1 MALKSLFRFTDEP
14 GLAAE
19 EAAQPAERGEK
30 DLLHV
35 KVFLHLSGQCPP
47 VETFMAV
54 EESWPAWNQ
63 IGAENGPING
73 CTRARKDHL
82 RKLPPG
88 VSFSVLVVTVLT
100 TASDRADNLF
110 AHEAGADFNR
120 DAHDYRAVG
129 RNQPLKVPQDLGADV
144 IGAMFQHFHAE
155 DEVEAGV
162 VSCQILRQNE

>member
-1 MALKSLFRFTDEP
+1 M
-14 GLAAE
+14 
-19 EAAQPAERGEK
+19 
-30 DLLHV
+30 

-63 IGAENGPING
+63 IGAKNGAVNG
-73 CTRARKDHL
+73 GTRAGKDHL

-88 VSFSVLVVTVLT
+88 VSFSVLIVTELPPT
-100 TASDRADNLF
+100 GDRADNLF
-110 AHEAGADFNR
+110 AHKTGADFNR
-120 DAHDYRAVG
+120 YAHDYRAVE

-144 IGAMFQHFHAE
+144 IGAMFKHFHAE